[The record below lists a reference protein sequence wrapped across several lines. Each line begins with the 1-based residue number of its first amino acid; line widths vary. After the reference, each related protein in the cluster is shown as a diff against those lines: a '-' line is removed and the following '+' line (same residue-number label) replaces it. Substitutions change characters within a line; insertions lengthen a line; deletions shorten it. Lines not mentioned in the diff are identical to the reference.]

1 MSVFKRRIEEVSSTA
16 SESSSEEDGDREK
29 VSRYLNENYEQNANS
44 SLTSC
49 ENDDEAP
56 DRQFIMDLFE
66 NSQNIEHLKMKSS
79 ALKAKDLHIYKNTQN
94 EKVIYFSNHNKY
106 YTLDEV
112 EQGQLWK
119 IYGANIQHL
128 KMGGVRNNSKD
139 KLIILDSDGKTRMQP
154 TDNRF
159 LHMDHIY
166 RVPAREGE
174 YKYKYG
180 GDYDWRFIQMMPEY
194 PTLLEQ
200 AKRNSKRDPCVQHP
214 ESKISIRY
222 KANCKGY
229 YKDGCRECSKLRS
242 AKKHLDYIQTNEG
255 KAFVLA
261 ESAISTQ
268 NSRLKSGNPGLIP
281 LDIDTHRPVL
291 KKIFEILIKMF
302 MEIADKLKVDV
313 KPYHLTNDKLDD
325 DKGYLYIMNG
335 KYLVNVSVTLKINNG
350 RQHVDSPT
358 KKKLCEQSLAIRSG
372 TIFTDS
378 TITPEYME
386 ALELIKTKMEDSIL
400 KKTQNVYYGENRLAA
415 EIAHALKNMCLDAKR
430 RQNDRRH
437 KRPNMQQDLCVKTLK
452 IRIIEWFIKSGGR
465 CHVSKLPICF
475 IGDKDR
481 PKASIDRLINSIG
494 YEQEENLSLV
504 AIFFNTELKNV
515 ESEELEHLK
524 WTPELFQQIGSE
536 VFSDELRVTFEDID
550 STQRNE
556 INDML
561 SKLPLSFSDTV

>member
-1 MSVFKRRIEEVSSTA
+1 MSVFKRKIEEVSSTA
-16 SESSSEEDGDREK
+16 SESSSEEEGDREK

-44 SLTSC
+44 SSTSC
-49 ENDDEAP
+49 ENNEAP

-66 NSQNIEHLKMKSS
+66 NSQNIEHLKTKNSN
-79 ALKAKDLHIYKNTQN
+79 LKAEDLHIYKNAKN

-106 YTLDEV
+106 YTLYEV
-112 EQGQLWK
+112 EQGKLWE

-128 KMGGVRNNSKD
+128 KMDSIPD

-154 TDNRF
+154 TDNRL

-180 GDYDWRFIQMMPEY
+180 GDFNFPQIQMMPEY
-194 PTLLEQ
+194 PTMLEQ
-200 AKRNSKRDPCVQHP
+200 AKRNSKRNPCAKHP
-214 ESKISIRY
+214 ESKIQICY
-222 KANCKGY
+222 KAACKRY
-229 YKDGCRECSKLRS
+229 YIQQCGECSKLYI
-242 AKKHLDYIQTNEG
+242 AKKRLNDIQTNEG
-255 KAFVLA
+255 KAFWLA
-261 ESAISTQ
+261 KDAISNQ
-268 NSRLKSGNPGLIP
+268 NSRFKSGKTGLIP
-281 LDIDTHRPVL
+281 LDTNTHRPVL

-302 MEIADKLKVDV
+302 MEIVDKLKIDV
-313 KPYHLTNDKLDD
+313 KPYNLTNDKLDD
-325 DKGYLYIMNG
+325 DKGYLYIMNR
-335 KYLVNVSVTLKINNG
+335 KYLVNVSVTLNINNASK
-350 RQHVDSPT
+350 HVDSPT

-378 TITPEYME
+378 TITPEYRE
-386 ALELIKTKMEDSIL
+386 ALELIKTKLEYSIL
-400 KKTQNVYYGENRLAA
+400 KKTQYGENRLAA
-415 EIAHALKNMCLDAKR
+415 EIANALKNMCSTAKR
-430 RQNDRRH
+430 HQNDRRH
-437 KRPNMQQDLCVKTLK
+437 KCPNMQHDLCIKTLK
-452 IRIIEWFIKSGGR
+452 IRIIDWFIKSGGR

-504 AIFFNTELKNV
+504 ATFINAEMKNV
-515 ESEELEHLK
+515 KSEELEHLK
-524 WTPELFQQIGSE
+524 WTPELFKQIGSE

-561 SKLPLSFSDTV
+561 SNLENLD

>member
-1 MSVFKRRIEEVSSTA
+1 MSVFKRKIEEVSSTA
-16 SESSSEEDGDREK
+16 SESSSDEENGDREK

-44 SLTSC
+44 SSTSC
-49 ENDDEAP
+49 ENDEAP

-66 NSQNIEHLKMKSS
+66 NSQNIEHLKTKNPN
-79 ALKAKDLHIYKNTQN
+79 LKAENLHIYKNKEN

-106 YTLDEV
+106 YTLYEV
-112 EQGQLWK
+112 EQGKLWE

-128 KMGGVRNNSKD
+128 KMGGVRNNVPD
-139 KLIILDSDGKTRMQP
+139 KIIILDSDGKTRMQP

-159 LHMDHIY
+159 LHIDHIY

-180 GDYDWRFIQMMPEY
+180 GDYNFPQIQMVPEY
-194 PTLLEQ
+194 PTMLER
-200 AKRNSKRDPCVQHP
+200 AKQNSKRALCAQHP
-214 ESKISIRY
+214 ESKIKIQYR
-222 KANCKGY
+222 ACCKDY
-229 YKDGCRECSKLRS
+229 YLHRECSECSKLRQ
-242 AKKHLDYIQTNEG
+242 AKKRLDDIQTNEG
-255 KAFVLA
+255 KAFQLA
-261 ESAISTQ
+261 ESAITNQ
-268 NSRLKSGNPGLIP
+268 NRRFKSGKPGLIL
-281 LDIDTHRPVL
+281 LDIETHRPVL
-291 KKIFEILIKMF
+291 KKIFEILIKMFMEMF

-325 DKGYLYIMNG
+325 DKGYLYIMNR
-335 KYLVNVSVTLKINNG
+335 KYLVNVSVTLNINNASK
-350 RQHVDSPT
+350 HVDSPT
-358 KKKLCEQSLAIRSG
+358 KKKLCEHSLAIRSG

-378 TITPEYME
+378 TITPEYRE
-386 ALELIKTKMEDSIL
+386 ALELIKTKLEDLTL
-400 KKTQNVYYGENRLAA
+400 KKVQYNENRLAA
-415 EIAHALKNMCLDAKR
+415 DIAHALKNMCSYAKKH
-430 RQNDRRH
+430 QNDRRH
-437 KRPNMQQDLCVKTLK
+437 THPNMQQDLCIKTLK
-452 IRIIEWFIKSGGR
+452 IRIIDYFIKSGGR

-504 AIFFNTELKNV
+504 ATFINVELKNI

-524 WTPELFQQIGSE
+524 WTPELFKQIGSE
-536 VFSDELRVTFEDID
+536 VFSDELRVTFDDID

-561 SKLPLSFSDTV
+561 SKLKNLD